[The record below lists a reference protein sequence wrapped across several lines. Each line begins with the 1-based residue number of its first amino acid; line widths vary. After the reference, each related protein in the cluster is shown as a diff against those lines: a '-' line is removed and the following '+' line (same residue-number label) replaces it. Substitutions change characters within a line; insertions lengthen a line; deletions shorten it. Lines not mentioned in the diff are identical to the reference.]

1 MAFAICRPRHP
12 GSPIGPRTPAS
23 PAASNPN
30 RGRRLPLA
38 ALPDSNWTSLV
49 ESEVNFAVTAAP
61 RIDDYPRRRSQK
73 SVAAFSDFECRF
85 SGPGTPKI
93 PTGLKLGLTGKRVN
107 TERNLRRTVLRNGL
121 IVLTER
127 MDHLRS
133 VAMGVWIKSGSR
145 CEPAE
150 TNGISH
156 FVEHMLF
163 KGTRSRSAQLI
174 AREMDSIGGNLDAF
188 TGKETICFNVKSL
201 ADHVPIALDILSDL
215 VLNPV
220 FASPDIERERGV
232 ILEEIKI
239 DEDNPDVLVHE
250 LFTQSFWKGH
260 PLGKPILGT
269 TETVGRLAQN
279 HLFDYHAGRFH
290 AGNMIF
296 SAAGNLDHDH
306 FVDAVSG
313 KFSAL
318 AGGEAPAEL
327 PAPAASARIILRNKK
342 ALEQVQICL
351 GVPAPPITDE
361 NRYVA
366 LVLNT
371 VLGGGM
377 SSRLFQTIRE
387 ERGMAYSIYSDL
399 SPYRDTGT
407 LCVYAGTAASKAL
420 EVVDLILAEFRNL
433 KEVELPEDELTRAKD
448 QLKGNI
454 LLGLESSNSRMAN
467 LARQEM
473 YFRQFFTVDEVI
485 ARIDQVDA
493 AQVQAMAH
501 RLFDP
506 ARIAVTL
513 LGRLDGVK
521 LNRTRLEC

>member
-1 MAFAICRPRHP
+1 MTH
-12 GSPIGPRTPAS
+12 
-23 PAASNPN
+23 
-30 RGRRLPLA
+30 
-38 ALPDSNWTSLV
+38 
-49 ESEVNFAVTAAP
+49 
-61 RIDDYPRRRSQK
+61 
-73 SVAAFSDFECRF
+73 
-85 SGPGTPKI
+85 
-93 PTGLKLGLTGKRVN
+93 
-107 TERNLRRTVLRNGL
+107 ERNLRRTVLPNGL

-145 CEPAE
+145 GEAAE

-156 FVEHMLF
+156 FVEHMVF
-163 KGTRSRSAQLI
+163 KGTRSRSAQHI

-201 ADHVPIALDILSDL
+201 ADHVPIALDVLADL
-215 VLNPV
+215 VMNPV
-220 FASPDIERERGV
+220 FASKDIERERGV

-250 LFTQSFWKGH
+250 LFTQSFWKDH

-269 TETVGRLAQN
+269 TATVARLDQPK
-279 HLFDYHAGRFH
+279 LLDYHSGRFH
-290 AGNMIF
+290 AGNMVF
-296 SAAGNLDHDH
+296 SAAGNLDHDA
-306 FVDAVSG
+306 FVAAVGEKFNGLHSG
-313 KFSAL
+313 QPV
-318 AGGEAPAEL
+318 GEL
-327 PAPAASARIILRNKK
+327 PAPQSSARILLKNKK

-361 NRYVA
+361 NRYA
-366 LVLNT
+366 TLILNT

-387 ERGMAYSIYSDL
+387 ERGMAYSVFSDL

-407 LCVYAGTAASKAL
+407 LCVYAGTSANKAL
-420 EVVDLILAEFRNL
+420 ETIDLIMTEFRKL
-433 KEVELPEDELTRAKD
+433 KEEVLPDEELKRAQD

-454 LLGLESSNSRMAN
+454 LMGLESSNSRMAN

-473 YFRQFFTVDEVI
+473 YFGQFFSAEEIT
-485 ARIDQVDA
+485 ARIDAVQAD
-493 AQVQAMAH
+493 QVQAMAQ

-513 LGRLDGVK
+513 LGRLDGIK
-521 LNRTRLEC
+521 LNRARLVC

>member
-1 MAFAICRPRHP
+1 MTI
-12 GSPIGPRTPAS
+12 
-23 PAASNPN
+23 
-30 RGRRLPLA
+30 
-38 ALPDSNWTSLV
+38 
-49 ESEVNFAVTAAP
+49 
-61 RIDDYPRRRSQK
+61 
-73 SVAAFSDFECRF
+73 
-85 SGPGTPKI
+85 
-93 PTGLKLGLTGKRVN
+93 
-107 TERNLRRTVLRNGL
+107 ERNLRRTVLPNGL

-145 CEPAE
+145 CEAAE

-156 FVEHMLF
+156 FVEHMVF

-201 ADHVPIALDILSDL
+201 ADHVPIALDVLADL

-220 FASPDIERERGV
+220 FASNDIERERGV

-250 LFTQSFWKGH
+250 LFTQNFWKDH

-269 TETVGRLAQN
+269 TATVGRLDQQK
-279 HLFDYHAGRFH
+279 LFDYHARPLSRRQHGLLRGRQPGARPLCRGRH
-290 AGNMIF
+290 REVCRRCT
-296 SAAGNLDHDH
+296 AAQPLH
-306 FVDAVSG
+306 
-313 KFSAL
+313 
-318 AGGEAPAEL
+318 EL
-327 PAPAASARIILRNKK
+327 PAPQPAPASCCATKSRWSRCRS
-342 ALEQVQICL
+342 AS
-351 GVPAPPITDE
+351 GVPAPPITDD
-361 NRYVA
+361 NRYA
-366 LVLNT
+366 TLILNT

-407 LCVYAGTAASKAL
+407 LCVYAGTSAGQGAGS
-420 EVVDLILAEFRNL
+420 VDLILAEFRKL
-433 KEVELPEDELTRAKD
+433 KEAALSDEELTRAKD

-454 LLGLESSNSRMAN
+454 LMGLESSNSRMAN

-473 YFRQFFTVDEVI
+473 YFHQFFTVEEII
-485 ARIDQVDA
+485 ARID
-493 AQVQAMAH
+493 
-501 RLFDP
+501 
-506 ARIAVTL
+506 AVERCPGAGHGATPL
-513 LGRLDGVK
+513 RS
-521 LNRTRLEC
+521 RRASP